1 MNYNEQQNG
10 YDQQYL
16 MNRSLEIRNQMIREQ
31 EQDMYNGIA
40 PYQSNTA
47 YYPPAQDSQNRS
59 RSQFITPYGKK

>member
-47 YYPPAQDSQNRS
+47 YYPPA
-59 RSQFITPYGKK
+59 